1 METFI
6 FILLI
11 ILGILSSIVRAYRYR
26 NFIYGDLGWRRVG
39 FNTNKYVSKSR
50 RRINR
55 KKALSIAK
63 PFLKPYKDI
72 MGEHSLANENCKV
85 NLIIEK
91 SGAKKIICISKII
104 TEDNKRRIM
113 TATINELIKDY
124 YSYPEDYVIDN
135 MWDILCTNFSYTTM
149 YENILEAAKSMQLNI
164 QESSITAAPQGTKT
178 QQTYDKVSNTNI
190 RTNNLLNI
198 NSATEAEL
206 LALPGVNIV
215 IAKKAI
221 KYIEKTGGF
230 KSVDEFIQKMK
241 IKDVFEQQIKNITCT
256 SIENDS
262 PQINHEQDQ
271 QDNNLDIID
280 NMNTQNER
288 IIDL

>member
-50 RRINR
+50 RRTNR

-104 TEDNKRRIM
+104 TENNKRRIM

-135 MWDILCTNFSYTTM
+135 MWDILCTNFSYTT
-149 YENILEAAKSMQLNI
+149 
-164 QESSITAAPQGTKT
+164 
-178 QQTYDKVSNTNI
+178 
-190 RTNNLLNI
+190 
-198 NSATEAEL
+198 
-206 LALPGVNIV
+206 
-215 IAKKAI
+215 
-221 KYIEKTGGF
+221 
-230 KSVDEFIQKMK
+230 
-241 IKDVFEQQIKNITCT
+241 
-256 SIENDS
+256 
-262 PQINHEQDQ
+262 
-271 QDNNLDIID
+271 
-280 NMNTQNER
+280 
-288 IIDL
+288 